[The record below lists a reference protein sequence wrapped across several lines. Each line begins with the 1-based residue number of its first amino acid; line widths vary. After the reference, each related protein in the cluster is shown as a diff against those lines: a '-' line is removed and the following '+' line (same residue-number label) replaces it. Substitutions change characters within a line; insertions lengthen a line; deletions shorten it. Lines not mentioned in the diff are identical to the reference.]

1 MKLSKEYLDAI
12 ENQDTLELQ
21 IMLVMIIYS
30 DEGFNTNQFIETFQA
45 VKKIYPQIIVP
56 HVGTINSDKLQWD
69 EDYYNQSLAELRG
82 NFSQERINHVME
94 VGRYLHGQEEKNM
107 NTVSATNNVNRA
119 TEMQQNYKKEQP
131 QIRNERRSSVKSV
144 QSSGVTRKK
153 TLSKIALTSAVVI
166 GVSAA
171 VTKSIPLM
179 LSAVVVGGAGIY
191 TLSTA
196 KK

>member
-1 MKLSKEYLDAI
+1 MKLSKEYLEAI

-107 NTVSATNNVNRA
+107 NTVLATNNVNIA
-119 TEMQQNYKKEQP
+119 IEMQQNYKKEQP
-131 QIRNERRSSVKSV
+131 QIRNERLSSVKSV

-153 TLSKIALTSAVVI
+153 TLSKIALTGAVVI